1 MNEWVLQFFEIQRCV
16 RSMWCAFIFWF
27 EEKIS
32 VLCVRRVLLWC
43 MFQYQYRYVEKVS
56 STYCTRVP
64 AQVLCTFNAQLKKMM
79 IRYDC
84 WLLLFTKKF
93 KNKSKILS
101 YCTLQN
107 A

>member
-56 STYCTRVP
+56 STYCTG
-64 AQVLCTFNAQLKKMM
+64 
-79 IRYDC
+79 
-84 WLLLFTKKF
+84 
-93 KNKSKILS
+93 SS
-101 YCTLQN
+101 TLYVQRTVEKDDDSI
-107 A
+107 

>member
-1 MNEWVLQFFEIQRCV
+1 MNGSFNFLKFRGAFGRCALLFSGSKKKSLSCACVACYSGVCFNTSTGTSKRYLQH
-16 RSMWCAFIFWF
+16 
-27 EEKIS
+27 
-32 VLCVRRVLLWC
+32 
-43 MFQYQYRYVEKVS
+43 
-56 STYCTRVP
+56 TVP

-84 WLLLFTKKF
+84 WLLLFTKKI